1 MSKNAAAAIIAGT
14 WKTTAAVKLAISA
27 AAAAT
32 PAALTA
38 GNAVLICDDAD
49 CYILVA
55 PTPVATIASGGYHIF
70 LPAGLVWPIFFD
82 GLDKVSAI
90 TALGSGNLHICYP
103 Q

>member
-1 MSKNAAAAIIAGT
+1 MSNAAAAIIAGT
-14 WKTTAAVKLAISA
+14 WKTTLAVKLAISA

-38 GNAVLICDDAD
+38 GNAQLISDAVD
-49 CYILVA
+49 CYILVS
-55 PTPVATIASGGYHIF
+55 PTPVAGILTGEYHIF
-70 LPAGLVWPIFFD
+70 LPAGLVWPIVFD
-82 GLDKVSAI
+82 GIDKISAI